1 MSRHVSIRE
10 FVDEEIPREHVEKIL
25 EAARRAPSAWGLQPY
40 TVIVVEDRAL
50 KKEIAE
56 AVGGQEHVAKAP
68 LLLVFA
74 IDYAKL
80 VELSGKI
87 GIDVSEPGLGHFV
100 IGLVD
105 VGIASAWASIAA
117 EELGYGVTFIALYSN
132 PCRIAEILNTP
143 KYTLPVVAL
152 TIGKPAVKPKLQ
164 PRQPVKAL
172 VDYDRY
178 GSVEEKVNAMLGDRE
193 LMAKYRQ
200 VIELALKPNTYYDNV
215 GRNVMECIKRYFK
228 A

>member
-1 MSRHVSIRE
+1 M
-10 FVDEEIPREHVEKIL
+10 L
-25 EAARRAPSAWGLQPY
+25 RRSWRLLGGRPSAWGLQPY
-40 TVIVVEDRAL
+40 TVVVVEDKSL
-50 KKEIAE
+50 KEKIAE

-74 IDYAKL
+74 VDYAKL
-80 VELSGKI
+80 VELSRKI

-132 PCRIAEILNTP
+132 PCRIAEVLNMP
-143 KYTLPVVAL
+143 RYTLPIVAL
-152 TIGKPAVKPKLQ
+152 IIGKPAVKPKLQ

-178 GSVEEKVNAMLGDRE
+178 GSVEEKVNAMLEDQE
-193 LMAKYRQ
+193 LMAKYRK
-200 VIELALKPNTYYDNV
+200 VIGLALKPNTYYDEV
-215 GRNVMECIKRYFK
+215 GKSVIECIKQYFK
-228 A
+228 T